1 MTAYY
6 IKEETQRTMIVK
18 TSLGKCK
25 TLFKETSTIVDNKI
39 YMTFKEAVERAK
51 QIATN
56 KVAKHNYKLVIDHP
70 EAKRERDRMIVIER
84 NHWEIRKTYSI
95 RAIKY

>member
-6 IKEETQRTMIVK
+6 IKEETQRNKTVK
-18 TSLGKCK
+18 THLGISK
-25 TLFKETSTIVDNKI
+25 TLFNVTSTVVDNKI

-51 QIATN
+51 QIVNN
-56 KVAKHNYKLVIDHP
+56 KVNKHNYVLIINRP
-70 EAKRERDRMIVIER
+70 EEKRERDRIIVIER
-84 NHWEIRKTYSI
+84 NNWEIKKTYSI